1 MEACSVVLA
10 EVNEYLISFAFISIF
25 KKKKSKDSCRN
36 ICRVEICLRIYAK
49 FKYSKVCKIVLK
61 KRISKI

>member
-36 ICRVEICLRIYAK
+36 ICRVQIFVYAFMQNLNIPK
-49 FKYSKVCKIVLK
+49 SAK
-61 KRISKI
+61 